1 MSGGVARTVVDEA
14 MVDPLEWAQFAMLRM
29 TQVHIAVDRQRR
41 DTETN
46 PLTAAT
52 ATATAYARVLAFDR
66 KEVPTDN
73 NVQAGNGQSNRIG
86 KDDQWIGI
94 GNASW
99 TSTFNYLLMATE

>member
-1 MSGGVARTVVDEA
+1 

-66 KEVPTDN
+66 KEVSTDN
-73 NVQAGNGQSNRIG
+73 NVQADSDRP
-86 KDDQWIGI
+86 K
-94 GNASW
+94 
-99 TSTFNYLLMATE
+99 